1 MFFLS
6 ENKSTLKKLL
16 SIFKFLLRIFFVA
29 GLVFELAG
37 CIEGPSSR
45 SIWKDHGDSCIR
57 LSENPPL
64 KRVIN
69 YTDHDLCERKLS
81 PRKAP
86 NPQTR
91 PTEPKK

>member
-6 ENKSTLKKLL
+6 DNQSILKKLL
-16 SIFKFLLRIFFVA
+16 SVCKILLSTVFVA
-29 GLVFELAG
+29 GLVFELVG
-37 CIEGPSSR
+37 CGSR
-45 SIWKDHGDSCIR
+45 PIWKNHGDSCISI
-57 LSENPPL
+57 SENPPL

-91 PTEPKK
+91 LNNVKD

>member
-6 ENKSTLKKLL
+6 DNQSILKKLL
-16 SIFKFLLRIFFVA
+16 LVCRLLLITVFVA
-29 GLVFELAG
+29 GLVFELVG
-37 CIEGPSSR
+37 CGGRP
-45 SIWKDHGDSCIR
+45 IWKNHGDSCISI
-57 LSENPPL
+57 SENPPL

-91 PTEPKK
+91 PNNVKD

>member
-6 ENKSTLKKLL
+6 DNQSILKNSLFVCKFFLSTV
-16 SIFKFLLRIFFVA
+16 FVA

-37 CIEGPSSR
+37 CGGRPV
-45 SIWKDHGDSCIR
+45 WKNHGDSCIR
-57 LSENPPL
+57 VSETSPL

-69 YTDHDLCERKLS
+69 YTDHELCERKLS

-91 PTEPKK
+91 PDNLKD

>member
-1 MFFLS
+1 MFLLS
-6 ENKSTLKKLL
+6 KKKLNLKKCL
-16 SIFKFLLRIFFVA
+16 SVRSFLPGTIFLA
-29 GLVFELAG
+29 GLVFELVG
-37 CIEGPSSR
+37 CSVSGP
-45 SIWKDHGDSCIR
+45 IWKNHGDSCI
-57 LSENPPL
+57 SISKIPPL

-91 PTEPKK
+91 ANKIKE

>member
-1 MFFLS
+1 M
-6 ENKSTLKKLL
+6 
-16 SIFKFLLRIFFVA
+16 A

-37 CIEGPSSR
+37 CSGGP
-45 SIWKDHGDSCIR
+45 IWKNHGDSCISI
-57 LSENPPL
+57 SENPPL

-91 PTEPKK
+91 PNNVKD